1 MACSKQKGSGKEI
14 MVGWLLHSFR
24 VSKKKCRQCPH
35 PQHSLMHLRTWP
47 SSRWLMFKSS
57 ELWDASSNSWEKA
70 AAPLAYL
77 CRKNKQA
84 VKVKLWPHPGMWSS
98 TGRESGQLVKT
109 SGEEEGSL
117 LWASSTFAV
126 DQPTFSKSNPHP
138 LLSQTQKCLVFC
150 KPNFAEILKA

>member
-35 PQHSLMHLRTWP
+35 PQQSLMHLRTWP

-84 VKVKLWPHPGMWSS
+84 VKVKLWPHPGMWNS

-117 LWASSTFAV
+117 LWAPSTFAV
-126 DQPTFSKSNPHP
+126 DQPTFSKSHPHP
-138 LLSQTQKCLVFC
+138 LVTDPKVFGLLQ
-150 KPNFAEILKA
+150 A